1 MEAEIKI
8 NEAKRWDERCE
19 KIEIVNY
26 KPICHIRIAIL
37 I

>member
-1 MEAEIKI
+1 METEIEV
-8 NEAKRWDERCE
+8 NEAKRWDERC
-19 KIEIVNY
+19 KIEAANY